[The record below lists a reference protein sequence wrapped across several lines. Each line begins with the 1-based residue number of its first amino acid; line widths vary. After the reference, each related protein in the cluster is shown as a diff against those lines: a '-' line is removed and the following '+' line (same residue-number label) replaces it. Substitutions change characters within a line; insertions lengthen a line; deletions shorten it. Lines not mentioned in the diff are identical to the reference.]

1 MEKIH
6 KRNVKE
12 ERYLDCMAVLL
23 GNDGFPAATLR
34 PPPTAVN
41 GDTFKKEPGSQR
53 EVDLSFSGYGGS
65 FEPDAVFSRYE
76 ENVLWRPSAKSQKS

>member
-41 GDTFKKEPGSQR
+41 G

-65 FEPDAVFSRYE
+65 FESDAVFSRYE
-76 ENVLWRPSAKSQKS
+76 ENVAKSLLHRG